1 MCSLILFWNSFTLP
15 RKKNFWSRKDTSMAR
30 WVVPA
35 SWALN
40 PTAEGDQRCPRCLLQ
55 LMWRQPPL
63 RLGSRHL
70 VLHLQIASA
79 FSVSKTRHPQ
89 KAGGS
94 PLSHHCVNS
103 LGWLIPEHYPI
114 CRPCCLRYLLIKL
127 RKSNCGLFELVINW
141 TSLSKWQLWLNYK
154 LKKNLS
160 KCVCKTP
167 IFVFGDQ
174 NKLNSIEK
182 RKKDIDF
189 R

>member
-1 MCSLILFWNSFTLP
+1 
-15 RKKNFWSRKDTSMAR
+15 MAR

-55 LMWRQPPL
+55 LKWRQPPL

-79 FSVSKTRHPQ
+79 FSMSKTRHPQ

-103 LGWLIPEHYPI
+103 LEWLIPEHYPI
-114 CRPCCLRYLLIKL
+114 CRPCCLCYLLIKL
-127 RKSNCGLFELVINW
+127 RKSNCGLNLSLTKRVCQSDSCGWTTNSRKTYQNVYVRPQSLYLGTKINW
-141 TSLSKWQLWLNYK
+141 IQ
-154 LKKNLS
+154 
-160 KCVCKTP
+160 
-167 IFVFGDQ
+167 
-174 NKLNSIEK
+174 
-182 RKKDIDF
+182 
-189 R
+189 